1 MSDKSHKSYADAMNE
16 WASREGRASFT
27 ERSRVS
33 MWMPDP
39 FSHPLVKLIGY
50 VWRLALIALL
60 GAGVYWFMLRSHLG
74 SKEFT
79 AHLSTVVKD
88 WIGADKVV
96 ISQIAWTGDLALA
109 QKLSLDGGTGSFFR
123 SFEAEDVRF
132 RVPIAMLMEKK
143 WDLRR
148 IDASMVKLE
157 LRSGG
162 LGATASVPSTPDDV
176 DDAMASF
183 DPPVISAP
191 APKATL
197 NAAAPDPDLKTETG
211 SVDSRVLDLDL
222 KKDGFNIAPKFKELG
237 VRGLDATR
245 FSAQWG
251 STSLTRGELTGAA
264 LSVTRTDDGAWVIES
279 PSSQFSQN
287 WLRGLQ
293 VSNLQARIADN
304 VLTLN
309 ESPVQMGEF
318 NGTLGGRVRLGDV
331 PMFELTLKGDKL
343 PLASFANRA
352 LDQIFGMQASGE
364 LRIGGST
371 NLATGIT
378 IDGTVTVDNGF
389 VRGLPVQQA
398 LADVSRRIR
407 FRGFAVTGGTVEFS
421 ASGGQVDVKS
431 FVLASRS
438 DISLRGS
445 FKYVNEEFAGEM
457 QIGVDP
463 ALLEKLAPSL
473 VAEFF
478 PKEEAGKLWMTT
490 KLEGPIDRLTAV
502 TARSLTDAHAEIT
515 PE

>member
-1 MSDKSHKSYADAMNE
+1 
-16 WASREGRASFT
+16 
-27 ERSRVS
+27 
-33 MWMPDP
+33 
-39 FSHPLVKLIGY
+39 
-50 VWRLALIALL
+50 
-60 GAGVYWFMLRSHLG
+60 
-74 SKEFT
+74 
-79 AHLSTVVKD
+79 
-88 WIGADKVV
+88 
-96 ISQIAWTGDLALA
+96 
-109 QKLSLDGGTGSFFR
+109 
-123 SFEAEDVRF
+123 
-132 RVPIAMLMEKK
+132 
-143 WDLRR
+143 
-148 IDASMVKLE
+148 
-157 LRSGG
+157 
-162 LGATASVPSTPDDV
+162 
-176 DDAMASF
+176 MASF

-197 NAAAPDPDLKTETG
+197 NAAAPDPDITTETG

-222 KKDGFNIAPKFKELG
+222 KKDGFNIAPKFNELG

-264 LSVTRTDDGAWVIES
+264 LSVTRSDDGAWVIES

-309 ESPVQMGEF
+309 DSPVQMGEF
-318 NGTLGGRVRLGDV
+318 NGTLGGRVRLGAV

-343 PLASFANRA
+343 PLASFAHRA

-407 FRGFAVTGGTVEFS
+407 FRGFDVTGGTVEFS

-473 VAEFF
+473 VAQFF

-490 KLEGPIDRLTAV
+490 KLEGPLDRLTAV
-502 TARSLTDAHAEIT
+502 TARSLSDAHAET
-515 PE
+515 APE

>member
-1 MSDKSHKSYADAMNE
+1 MNE

-60 GAGVYWFMLRSHLG
+60 GAGAYWFMLRSHLG

-132 RVPIAMLMEKK
+132 RVPMAMLMEKK

-197 NAAAPDPDLKTETG
+197 NAAAPDPDIKTETG

-251 STSLTRGELTGAA
+251 STSLTRGDLTGAA
-264 LSVTRTDDGAWVIES
+264 LSVTRTDDGAWVSES

-407 FRGFAVTGGTVEFS
+407 FRGFDVTGGTVEFS
-421 ASGGQVDVKS
+421 ASGGHVDVKS
-431 FVLASRS
+431 FELASRS

-473 VAEFF
+473 VAQFF

>member
-1 MSDKSHKSYADAMNE
+1 MNE

-293 VSNLQARIADN
+293 VTNLQARIVDN

-318 NGTLGGRVRLGDV
+318 NGTLGGRVRLGDL
-331 PMFELTLKGDKL
+331 PMFELILKGDKL

-407 FRGFAVTGGTVEFS
+407 FRGFDVTGGTVEFS

>member
-1 MSDKSHKSYADAMNE
+1 MSDKSHKTYADAMNE

-132 RVPIAMLMEKK
+132 RVPMAMLMEKK

-148 IDASMVKLE
+148 IDASMAKLE

-197 NAAAPDPDLKTETG
+197 NAAAPDPDIKTETG

-251 STSLTRGELTGAA
+251 STCLTRGELTGAA

-309 ESPVQMGEF
+309 ESPVQMGVF

-407 FRGFAVTGGTVEFS
+407 FRGFDVTGGTVEFS
-421 ASGGQVDVKS
+421 ASGGHVDVKS
-431 FVLASRS
+431 FELASRS

-473 VAEFF
+473 VAQFF

>member
-1 MSDKSHKSYADAMNE
+1 MNE

-60 GAGVYWFMLRSHLG
+60 GGGVYWFMLRSHLG

-109 QKLSLDGGTGSFFR
+109 QKLSLDGGAGSFFR

-132 RVPIAMLMEKK
+132 RVPMAMLMEKK

-162 LGATASVPSTPDDV
+162 LGATASVPSTSDDV

-222 KKDGFNIAPKFKELG
+222 KKDGFNSAPKFKELG

-279 PSSQFSQN
+279 PSSQLSQN

-293 VSNLQARIADN
+293 VTNLQARIVDN

-309 ESPVQMGEF
+309 DSPVQMGEF
-318 NGTLGGRVRLGDV
+318 NGTLSGRVRLGDV
-331 PMFELTLKGDKL
+331 PIFELTLKGNKL

-407 FRGFAVTGGTVEFS
+407 FRGFDVTGGTVEFS

-431 FVLASRS
+431 FELASRS

-473 VAEFF
+473 VAQFF

>member
-1 MSDKSHKSYADAMNE
+1 MSDQSHKSYADAMNE

-60 GAGVYWFMLRSHLG
+60 GGGVYWFMLR
-74 SKEFT
+74 

-109 QKLSLDGGTGSFFR
+109 QKLSLDGGAGSFFR

-132 RVPIAMLMEKK
+132 RVPMAMLMEKK

-162 LGATASVPSTPDDV
+162 LGATASVPSTSDDV

-279 PSSQFSQN
+279 PSSQLSQN

-293 VSNLQARIADN
+293 VTNLQARIVDN

-309 ESPVQMGEF
+309 DSPVQMGEF
-318 NGTLGGRVRLGDV
+318 NGTLSGRVRLGDV
-331 PMFELTLKGDKL
+331 PIFELTLKGNKL

-407 FRGFAVTGGTVEFS
+407 FRGFDVTGGTVEFS

-431 FVLASRS
+431 FELASRS

-473 VAEFF
+473 VAQFF